1 MRTEVTPDLLCVNDY
16 GSYSRKAQGAELFG
30 LLSFVPKLC
39 PKDVRN
45 IETYLKISKLIEIL
59 EPLKTSAFLSNVI
72 VFFRLDFSVAST
84 TRVKSEVQV
93 LYRPRFL

>member
-45 IETYLKISKLIEIL
+45 IETYLKKSNSIEIQNAPRTTCFPRIHTIICAL
-59 EPLKTSAFLSNVI
+59 R
-72 VFFRLDFSVAST
+72 FFAASY

-93 LYRPRFL
+93 LYRPPLT